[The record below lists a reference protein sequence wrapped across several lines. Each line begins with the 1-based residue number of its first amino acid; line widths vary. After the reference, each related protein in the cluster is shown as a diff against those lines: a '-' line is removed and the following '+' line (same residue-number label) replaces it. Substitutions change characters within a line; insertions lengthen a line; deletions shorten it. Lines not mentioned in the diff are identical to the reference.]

1 METPTLYTRNFVIE
15 RYKERCR
22 MFNMIELQFNPSLKL
37 TDGLTEQDIKV
48 VGDLMLSLPET
59 DKSMRFSLLY
69 ANEPLGIGA

>member
-1 METPTLYTRNFVIE
+1 MNTPTLYTRNFVIE
-15 RYKERCR
+15 SYKKRCR
-22 MFNMIELQFNPSLKL
+22 LFNEVEKRLNPSLKL

-48 VGDLMLSLPET
+48 VGDLMLSLPEP